1 MNAKNLENSINA
13 TLPPTPY
20 YVLDEAAIV
29 ANMKIIA
36 RLCELSGAKALLA
49 LKCFATWGVFDV
61 MQPYLHGTTSSSL
74 NEVRLG
80 YETFGN
86 NADASSSDKKETHAY
101 SVAYSADEIPEVL
114 SYADKI
120 IFNSI
125 SQLTAFKNQAAA
137 QGVPVGLRLN
147 PKTSNSSFLIADP
160 ARPFS
165 RLGEHDKDKIAAVLS
180 DITGVMIHNN
190 CENDSFEAFSESLAD
205 IESRFGDILQQLE
218 WVSLGGGIH
227 FIAPDYPLEK
237 LADRLRVFS
246 ETYGVQVYL
255 EPGEASIHGAGTLVT
270 TVLDTMHNQ
279 KNLAVVDASIEAHM
293 LDLLI
298 YRESAPIAAINNTA
312 SNIAPTGNPAEAAP
326 SEANAESADHTI
338 IYGRSCLAG
347 DIFGEYALPSNLQI
361 GDKIAFGN
369 AAGYTMVKKNW
380 FNGVNMPAIVI
391 RRLDGSTD
399 IQREFDYEE
408 YKASLS

>member
-1 MNAKNLENSINA
+1 
-13 TLPPTPY
+13 
-20 YVLDEAAIV
+20 
-29 ANMKIIA
+29 
-36 RLCELSGAKALLA
+36 
-49 LKCFATWGVFDV
+49 
-61 MQPYLHGTTSSSL
+61 
-74 NEVRLG
+74 
-80 YETFGN
+80 
-86 NADASSSDKKETHAY
+86 
-101 SVAYSADEIPEVL
+101 
-114 SYADKI
+114 
-120 IFNSI
+120 
-125 SQLTAFKNQAAA
+125 
-137 QGVPVGLRLN
+137 
-147 PKTSNSSFLIADP
+147 
-160 ARPFS
+160 
-165 RLGEHDKDKIAAVLS
+165 
-180 DITGVMIHNN
+180 
-190 CENDSFEAFSESLAD
+190 
-205 IESRFGDILQQLE
+205 
-218 WVSLGGGIH
+218 
-227 FIAPDYPLEK
+227 
-237 LADRLRVFS
+237 
-246 ETYGVQVYL
+246 
-255 EPGEASIHGAGTLVT
+255 
-270 TVLDTMHNQ
+270 
-279 KNLAVVDASIEAHM
+279 M